1 MKSLMEYLWKLYTEP
16 DANEISRSTTGYTLL
31 MTARGSSV
39 LKDYYKTLIPLVLL
53 ARFTMHTKEIP
64 WLILLLFFRNDISE
78 EIGKIFKAVWDGLD
92 SCLVYTVSYCSVFL
106 FRMWNSERAIT
117 LFKGSRG
124 CCADGTGFQEL
135 EPQGQT

>member
-92 SCLVYTVSYCSVFL
+92 PCLVCSL
-106 FRMWNSERAIT
+106 HGA
-117 LFKGSRG
+117 L
-124 CCADGTGFQEL
+124 L
-135 EPQGQT
+135 